1 VLFRMPRSFRERRQG
16 EVRRFAVQEASIVTQ
31 AKRRR
36 TWYLKLYEHQPYQ
49 EAHATPSAEVLR
61 FSSIPTAARTGMGEP
76 YTNADVVRMSVGVLT
91 EEDVGGIGN
100 GAVADPT
107 VGQIA
112 ALAAVFGVPAS

>member
-1 VLFRMPRSFRERRQG
+1 
-16 EVRRFAVQEASIVTQ
+16 
-31 AKRRR
+31 
-36 TWYLKLYEHQPYQ
+36 
-49 EAHATPSAEVLR
+49 
-61 FSSIPTAARTGMGEP
+61 MGEP